1 MHFMSQLIL
10 IPFLLALSGNVLADL
25 FLSLTLPEPLPP
37 HPSRRWLR
45 GLRWV
50 SCTAALIG
58 LVLLHASLPT
68 LVVFTLFSITA
79 ATDLE
84 STYLPPDA
92 FMLGST
98 TLGLGLAFIQSG
110 WPGLLDAVVAEAMCF
125 AVLVFVVAFTGVCD
139 SGDIKLGM
147 QFGVAA
153 GSLSQ
158 VFVGVMGMWLAMVI
172 VLVMY
177 LAYSRS
183 PKAIRTRRIPQGPL
197 AWIGLLL
204 AVIWRVR

>member
-1 MHFMSQLIL
+1 MILLIL

-25 FLSLTLPEPLPP
+25 FLSHALPEPLPP

-50 SCTAALIG
+50 CITAAVIG
-58 LVLLHASLPT
+58 LALLHASLPT
-68 LVVFTLFSITA
+68 LIAFTLFSITA

-92 FMLGST
+92 FVLGSAA
-98 TLGLGLAFIQSG
+98 LSLGLAFIQSG
-110 WPGLLDAVVAEAMCF
+110 WPGLRDAVVAEAMCF
-125 AVLVFVVAFTGVCD
+125 VVLVFVVAFTGVCD

-147 QFGVAA
+147 QFGAAA

-158 VFVGVMGMWLAMVI
+158 VFVGVIGMWLVMVI
-172 VLVMY
+172 VLVVY
-177 LAYSRS
+177 LVYSRS
-183 PKAIRTRRIPQGPL
+183 PKAIRTFRLPQGPL
-197 AWIGLLL
+197 AWVGLLL
-204 AVIWRVR
+204 AVIWRAL